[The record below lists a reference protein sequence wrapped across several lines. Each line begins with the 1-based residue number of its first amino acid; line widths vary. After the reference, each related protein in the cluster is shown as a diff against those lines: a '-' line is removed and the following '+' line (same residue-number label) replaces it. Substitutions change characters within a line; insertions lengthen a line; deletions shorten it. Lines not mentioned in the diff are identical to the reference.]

1 MVDLLGHIEM
11 DRDTTKA
18 IALYQLNAELYP
30 GSPKA
35 FRTLGEA
42 WMAKG
47 EVTQAIAAYQNA
59 VALNPNDQHA
69 RDMIRKLQGGK

>member
-1 MVDLLGHIEM
+1 MVDMLGHIEV

-30 GSPKA
+30 GSPNA

-47 EVTQAIAAYQNA
+47 EVKQAIAAYQKA

-69 RDMIRKLQGGK
+69 TDMIRKLHEGK